1 MNPEHKYRSPNRLK
15 SMIIN
20 NVCSDQLD
28 EFKTNLLKYMVLTN
42 QPVLNPKFCANES
55 AWIPLFNS
63 LIGNLSSP
71 QANNTIA

>member
-42 QPVLNPKFCANES
+42 QPVLNPKFKYELFHYALTKCSKNCAEY
-55 AWIPLFNS
+55 L
-63 LIGNLSSP
+63 
-71 QANNTIA
+71 